1 MISYEPFWNYIQQH
15 SISTYRLIN
24 DGINPDTIQRLRT
37 GKNISIK
44 TLDQLCAELECAVTD
59 ILVYVPDDDDENI

>member
-1 MISYEPFWNYIQQH
+1 MISYEPFWDYIQQH
-15 SISTYRLIN
+15 NISTYRLIN

-44 TLDQLCAELECAVTD
+44 TLDQLCAELE
-59 ILVYVPDDDDENI
+59 

>member
-1 MISYEPFWNYIQQH
+1 MISYEPFWDYIQQH
-15 SISTYRLIN
+15 NISTYRLIN

-59 ILVYVPDDDDENI
+59 ILVYVPDDDD

>member
-15 SISTYRLIN
+15 NISTYKLIN
-24 DGINPDTIQRLRT
+24 DGITPDAIQRLRS

-44 TLDQLCAELECAVTD
+44 TLDQLCAEMECAVTD
-59 ILVYVPDDDDENI
+59 ILVYVPDEEEDI